1 MPLAKCVQIW
11 SNRDMSSHPPAASNV
26 IKADLNEVEQLRAE
40 TKQLRQ
46 LIRQQQLII
55 DQLTAE
61 NKALKDRISAL
72 EAEIAAQ
79 KKLKGQPKLPAS
91 RLNDAKPSDEKK
103 RRRGSGKRSKKKG
116 FAADRTEKIEPSN
129 LPEGATLH
137 QYREYDVQEL
147 VIARCN
153 IRFLLGEYILPD
165 GRIVRAQLPSEYQQ
179 THHFGP
185 VLVSYIL
192 HEHYQNRV
200 PQPLIREQLIDWGID
215 ISVGQINRILTEG
228 LDEFVAEQSAVLHAG
243 LTTSKYVHTDDTG
256 ARQRG
261 KNGYCT
267 VVGNH
272 WFSYFASGTSKS
284 RVNFLELLHGGSVS
298 YVLNEYAQAYLEQYA
313 LAQKHW
319 RSLSFSAT
327 VLTTDP
333 AQWRDYLS
341 SIGIDTPKAV
351 RVVTEAALLGGL
363 IASGVPEALMLLS
376 DGAKQFNVL
385 VHALCWVHAERSIR
399 KLEGS
404 TSRFRQNIDE
414 VQDLLWEYYQ
424 ELKAY
429 QYSPSAA
436 EKERLDQRFDEIFGR
451 CYLQHET
458 LNTVLGQFC
467 ANKQQLLR
475 VLDVPDIPLHTNE
488 AESDIR
494 EFVIRRKI
502 SGGTRSELG
511 RKARDTMVGLKKTC
525 RKLGVCFWDYLLSRI
540 RGDSSID
547 SLAELLKRKAMES
560 QQVAQAA

>member
-1 MPLAKCVQIW
+1 MASDLIT
-11 SNRDMSSHPPAASNV
+11 SSSV
-26 IKADLNEVEQLRAE
+26 IKADLNEVEHLWSENKHLRE
-40 TKQLRQ
+40 
-46 LIRQQQLII
+46 LIGQQQLII
-55 DQLTAE
+55 DQLSSE

-79 KKLKGQPKLPAS
+79 KKLKGKPKLPAS
-91 RLNDAKPSDEKK
+91 RLNEPKTSDAKK
-103 RRRGSGKRSKKKG
+103 RRRGSGKRSKKAG
-116 FAADRTEKIEPSN
+116 FAVDKTEKIEPEN
-129 LPEGATLH
+129 LPEGARLH

-165 GRIVRAQLPSEYQQ
+165 GSIIRAQLPSEYRQ
-179 THHFGP
+179 TNHFGP

-215 ISVGQINRILTEG
+215 ISIGQINRILTER
-228 LDEFVAEQSAVLHAG
+228 LDEFVAEQSALLHAG
-243 LTTSKYVHTDDTG
+243 LTSSSYVHTDDTG
-256 ARQRG
+256 ARQSG

-272 WFSYFASGTSKS
+272 WFSYFASSSSKS
-284 RVNFLELLHGGSVS
+284 RVNFLEVLHGERVN
-298 YVLNEYAQAYLEQYA
+298 YVLNEYAQAYLDAYE
-313 LAQKHW
+313 LAQKH
-319 RSLSFSAT
+319 RSSLSFSAT
-327 VLTTDP
+327 VLATDQ
-333 AQWRDYLS
+333 AQWKDYLS
-341 SIGIDTPKAV
+341 SIGIGTPKAV

-363 IASGVPEALMLLS
+363 IASGVPEELMLLS
-376 DGAKQFNVL
+376 DGAKQFNVW

-399 KLEGS
+399 KLDGS
-404 TSRFRQNIDE
+404 TSRLRQNIDE
-414 VQDLLWEYYQ
+414 VQDLLWTYYQ

-429 QYSPSAA
+429 QCSPSAA
-436 EKERLDQRFDEIFGR
+436 EKERLDQRFDEILGR

-458 LNTVLGQFC
+458 LNTVLGQFR

-475 VLDVPDIPLHTNE
+475 VLDAPDIPLHNNE

-525 RKLGVCFWDYLLSRI
+525 RKLGVCFWDYLLSRV
-540 RGDSSID
+540 RGDPSID
-547 SLAELLKRKAMES
+547 PLAELLKRKAMES
-560 QQVAQAA
+560 QQIAQSA